1 MENFTFNLG
10 MMSFRGS
17 VVVCIVLLLRLLFRK
32 LNISHKYMVL
42 LWMIAFFN
50 LAVPW
55 KISMPVGFWGNIGI
69 LNQAGRYAAEEKVI
83 YDTVNT
89 GDYMPDSGI
98 AGGDPAQDY
107 NAWDKPDTDPDGRL
121 LSVSEIIVYIWFA
134 GVILLLGNSYVS
146 YVNLKKRLL
155 CSVTGEEGFYYS
167 EDVRVP
173 MVFGIFFPEIYLP
186 VGMDERNSVYVLA
199 HERMHIKRRDSLL
212 KMLAYIICII
222 HWFNPIVW
230 MAYHL
235 FGNDMEMACDEECLR
250 EMGDENRKN
259 YAAALL
265 QISADSSKERK
276 IYVAPVCFGEGSV
289 KDRILNILSYRHTL
303 QGMAAFAVIICILLA
318 LALFTKTDAS
328 DRDNGANED
337 VTYVE
342 IGDFGDGED
351 REKKYTEYVAEKF
364 SADIAEY
371 IEAEYAQINIY
382 NDGAENDYTAVTVE
396 LIYDRNEELTDDE
409 INQVRDYISTALKGT
424 VSDLIV
430 VRQHDEA
437 EEGETFPTKE
447 AVENARAKALEGM
460 TEEETDRLTENIKVA
475 NSAMENAYLWDN
487 LFDKLS
493 DPDDLY
499 WNYIDETGD
508 IQVGWNTDGSPRY
521 EYNRFDADNFIE
533 LIEDMKAS
541 VNNEALRNDMDKLVF
556 NMRQAKELHEMEYVN
571 NIYKILHDM
580 DYFLLRYGPE
590 DVGKYTK
597 DASVVVKFY
606 DSLSIYHE

>member
-1 MENFTFNLG
+1 MENFVFNLG

-55 KISMPVGFWGNIGI
+55 KVSMPVGFWGNIGI
-69 LNQAGRYAAEEKVI
+69 QNEAVQHYTEENNI

-89 GDYMPDSGI
+89 EAYKTDSSI
-98 AGGDPAQDY
+98 DDSDSAQDY
-107 NAWDKPDTDPDGRL
+107 NAQDKLNTEPDSRHF
-121 LSVSEIIVYIWFA
+121 SVSEIIVYIWLA

-146 YVNLKKRLL
+146 YFNLKRRLL
-155 CSVTGEEGFYYS
+155 CSVSGGEGFYYS
-167 EDVRVP
+167 EDVNVP
-173 MVFGIFFPEIYLP
+173 MVFGVFFPEIYLP
-186 VGMDERNSVYVLA
+186 LGMDGRNVVYVLA
-199 HERMHIKRRDSLL
+199 HERMHIKRRDSLW
-212 KMLAYIICII
+212 KMLAYIISIM

-230 MAYHL
+230 TAYCL
-235 FGNDMEMACDEECLR
+235 FGNDIEMACDEESLR
-250 EMGDENRKN
+250 EIGEESRKN
-259 YAAALL
+259 YAEALL
-265 QISADSSKERK
+265 QMSVEGSKERK

-289 KDRILNILSYRHTL
+289 KKRILNILSYRHTL
-303 QGMAAFAVIICILLA
+303 HGMAVFAVIICIFLA
-318 LALFTKTDAS
+318 FTLFTKTDAS
-328 DRDNGANED
+328 GMDSDAHKD
-337 VTYVE
+337 VDYVE
-342 IGDFGDGED
+342 IGELGNGEAD
-351 REKKYTEYVAEKF
+351 EKKYMEYIAKKL
-364 SADIAEY
+364 SSDIADH
-371 IEAEYAQINIY
+371 IGAEYAEINIY
-382 NDGAENDYTAVTVE
+382 DVGTDDDPADVTVE
-396 LIYDRNEELTDDE
+396 FIYDRDRDLTDDE
-409 INQVRDYISTALKGT
+409 IKQIKDYIDTALEGT
-424 VSDLIV
+424 VSDFTV
-430 VRQHDEA
+430 VRQRDGTEA
-437 EEGETFPTKE
+437 GETFPDRET
-447 AVENARAKALEGM
+447 VENARAKALEGM
-460 TEEETDRLTENIKVA
+460 TEEEIDRLTENIKVA
-475 NSAMENAYLWDN
+475 NSALENAYLWDN
-487 LFDKLS
+487 IFDKLS

-541 VNNEALRNDMDKLVF
+541 VNNEALRDDMDKLVF

>member
-55 KISMPVGFWGNIGI
+55 KVSMPVGFWGNIGI
-69 LNQAGRYAAEEKVI
+69 LNEAGQHYTEENNI

-89 GDYMPDSGI
+89 EDYKQDSSI
-98 AGGDPAQDY
+98 ADNDSVQDH
-107 NAWDKPDTDPDGRL
+107 NAWDKTDTEPDSRHF
-121 LSVSEIIVYIWFA
+121 SVSEIIVYIWFA
-134 GVILLLGNSYVS
+134 GVVLLLGNSYVS
-146 YVNLKKRLL
+146 YVNLKRRLL

-167 EDVRVP
+167 EDVNVP

-186 VGMDERNSVYVLA
+186 LGMDEKNSVYVLA
-199 HERMHIKRRDSLL
+199 HERMHIKRRDSPL

-230 MAYHL
+230 KAYHL

-265 QISADSSKERK
+265 QISVDSSKERK

-289 KDRILNILSYRHTL
+289 KKRILNILSYRHTL
-303 QGMAAFAVIICILLA
+303 QGMAAFAVIVCILLA

-328 DRDNGANED
+328 DSDSDEHGD
-337 VTYVE
+337 VTYYE

-351 REKKYTEYVAEKF
+351 REKKYMEYIAEKL
-364 SADIAEY
+364 SSDIADH
-371 IEAEYAQINIY
+371 IGAEYAEINIY
-382 NDGAENDYTAVTVE
+382 DVGVDDDSADVTVE
-396 LIYDRNEELTDDE
+396 FIYDRDRDLTDDE
-409 INQVRDYISTALKGT
+409 IKQIKDYIDTALEGT
-424 VSDLIV
+424 VSDFIV
-430 VRQHDEA
+430 VRKRDET
-437 EEGETFPTKE
+437 ETGETFPDKE
-447 AVENARAKALEGM
+447 TVENARAKALEGM
-460 TEEETDRLTENIKVA
+460 TEEEADRLTENIKVA
-475 NSAMENAYLWDN
+475 NSALENAYLWDN
-487 LFDKLS
+487 IFDKLS

-541 VNNEALRNDMDKLVF
+541 VNNEALREDMDKLIF
-556 NMRQAKELHEMEYVN
+556 NMQQAKELHEMEYVN